1 MAAFWGSN
9 NSAIAA
15 VFEWML
21 AYFYGF
27 YLLILVYSLYPA
39 AVTPRG
45 QLLEKDFGQS
55 LSRTNIRLPERQNME
70 TTEIIEQELHTE
82 ETFYRKDST
91 VELRR
96 EA

>member
-39 AVTPRG
+39 AITPKG
-45 QLLEKDFGQS
+45 QLLEKNYGQS
-55 LSRTNIRLPERQNME
+55 LNRTSNRLSEQQNME
-70 TTEIIEQELHTE
+70 IAETIEQELHTE